1 VTNNV
6 FIVLYKFGYRYNIS
20 MCTDVIKQVYHF
32 SGISGNLAMSG
43 NLAKVREKALSQ
55 GKVREFV

>member
-1 VTNNV
+1 
-6 FIVLYKFGYRYNIS
+6 